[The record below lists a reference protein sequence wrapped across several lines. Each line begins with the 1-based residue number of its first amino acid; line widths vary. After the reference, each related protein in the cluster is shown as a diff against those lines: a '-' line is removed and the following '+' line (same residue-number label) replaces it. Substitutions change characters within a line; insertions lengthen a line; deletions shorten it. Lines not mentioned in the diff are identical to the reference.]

1 MAMNSE
7 IHVVIAGDF
16 AVKAGYG
23 AIRANRFSTGIGET
37 GAVLFLRHQD
47 QQPA

>member
-1 MAMNSE
+1 MS
-7 IHVVIAGDF
+7 VIAGDF

-23 AIRANRFSTGIGET
+23 AIRTNRFSTRMGKT
-37 GAVLFLRHQD
+37 GAVLFLWHQD